1 MNSSTKAQEL
11 RTYIADC
18 DDAIKVFATSQLIRV
33 FSEDGSPT
41 TYCFQSSDII
51 NSLRALQVEAT
62 LQLSNSKTS
71 ISTNEKI

>member
-1 MNSSTKAQEL
+1 MNSPNKAQEL

-41 TYCFQSSDII
+41 MYCFQSSDII
-51 NSLRALQVEAT
+51 NSLRLLQEEARM
-62 LQLSNSKTS
+62 QLSNSKTS